1 VEAKAG
7 IGRVNLSQGDYM
19 GAIIAYQELTKLLPD
34 NPDIYYNLGLAFK
47 ERGRKKEAQ
56 EALKQAYQLYQ
67 NKANSQGMQQVESLL
82 EKL

>member
-1 VEAKAG
+1 
-7 IGRVNLSQGDYM
+7 
-19 GAIIAYQELTKLLPD
+19 
-34 NPDIYYNLGLAFK
+34 LGLAFK